1 MSEDTKQNKTSFLF
15 IGPGKLRPNCWFSP
29 CSHEWVRLKGVDR
42 VTADV
47 MWIFEE
53 WAVSESRN
61 KGGGMEANSK
71 EPVWNM
77 KSMKVCDLWNKCPS
91 LFFQ

>member
-1 MSEDTKQNKTSFLF
+1 M
-15 IGPGKLRPNCWFSP
+15 
-29 CSHEWVRLKGVDR
+29 
-42 VTADV
+42 TADV

-53 WAVSESRN
+53 RAVSESRN

-77 KSMKVCDLWNKCPS
+77 KSMKVCDL
-91 LFFQ
+91 

>member
-1 MSEDTKQNKTSFLF
+1 M
-15 IGPGKLRPNCWFSP
+15 
-29 CSHEWVRLKGVDR
+29 
-42 VTADV
+42 TADA

-53 WAVSESRN
+53 WTVSENRN

-77 KSMKVCDLWNKCPS
+77 KSMKVCDLLNKCPPF
-91 LFFQ
+91 FFQ